1 MTSKISIDNREL
13 LQKISIGEAATG
25 IDFGNAIVRELAA
38 FRLAAMDSEPVCF
51 VSERNLAN
59 LTKHQVSVYV
69 KAKPVMVRP
78 VPLYRHAQPAS
89 ELKPV
94 GYLFVSG
101 YGAIAYS
108 PTDWGMPGFKLAGQI
123 FGDIDV
129 ESQPAPV
136 VPEID
141 RKAIADKVYGKCSRI
156 PGATFYNAAEF
167 AIDEM
172 EACRAAMLQ
181 AVPLTNEGDIALH
194 NYRTA
199 LEGIG
204 HIRRT
209 LEETFGGLHG
219 THVEPDVLMECKT
232 ICDAIYAAYRGSA
245 QGVPEEKLMPNS
257 LSMYAVDAV
266 AAIAEVRGWNACR
279 AAMLQES
286 QKSAGASNNC
296 RSNEKV
302 QDLQAGN
309 CREIAETST
318 GTAITPAAPDKKL
331 TDDVLDEIIAG
342 AKTSME
348 QYLALSLKAER
359 EVWRKEGPTDD
370 ERIMAIE
377 GIHNCERCGGEG
389 WIVGEMGITRCACGQ
404 AGNSPAHSGLRPE
417 QSGTS
422 PAHAPSR
429 EHFIS
434 LCNEFWNWSEMDL
447 VCSDDRGYELRMEW
461 DGKVFKH
468 PVTQALWRMYQAAPT
483 GIQMFSDGY
492 VMVPKEPTDEMI
504 AAAMNCDDVLFN
516 SDESFCVQF
525 GNIYEA
531 MIAAAPQ
538 EVQGE

>member
-1 MTSKISIDNREL
+1 MSDEIETIDKNPKSWAAWKREAER
-13 LQKISIGEAATG
+13 LQAI
-25 IDFGNAIVRELAA
+25 IDDMA
-38 FRLAAMDSEPVCF
+38 LAAMDSEPAME
-51 VSERNLAN
+51 SEQLALEN
-59 LTKHQVSVYV
+59 FRS
-69 KAKPVMVRP
+69 
-78 VPLYRHAQPAS
+78 
-89 ELKPV
+89 
-94 GYLFVSG
+94 
-101 YGAIAYS
+101 
-108 PTDWGMPGFKLAGQI
+108 
-123 FGDIDV
+123 
-129 ESQPAPV
+129 
-136 VPEID
+136 
-141 RKAIADKVYGKCSRI
+141 
-156 PGATFYNAAEF
+156 
-167 AIDEM
+167 
-172 EACRAAMLQ
+172 AM
-181 AVPLTNEGDIALH
+181 
-194 NYRTA
+194 
-199 LEGIG
+199 EGIG

-219 THVEPDVLMECKT
+219 THVEPDILAECKA
-232 ICDAIYAAYRGSA
+232 ICDAIYAAYLHA
-245 QGVPEEKLMPNS
+245 QPAPVVPELR
-257 LSMYAVDAV
+257 VDWQENEFSA
-266 AAIAEVRGWNACR
+266 GWNACR
-279 AAMLQES
+279 ATMLQD
-286 QKSAGASNNC
+286 GTLT
-296 RSNEKV
+296 NE
-302 QDLQAGN
+302 DTNN
-309 CREIAETST
+309 CREIAETPT